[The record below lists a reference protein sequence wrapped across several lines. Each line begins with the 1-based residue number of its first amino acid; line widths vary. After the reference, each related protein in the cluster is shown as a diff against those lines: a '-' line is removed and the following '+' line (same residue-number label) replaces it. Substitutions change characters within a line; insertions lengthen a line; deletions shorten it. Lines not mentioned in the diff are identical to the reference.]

1 MPGEEDG
8 KGREEGV
15 RRRWGAL
22 LLSSSLQNM
31 EVDLRIVFS
40 LLLRRLLNESAAS
53 RRMGDNAKHMS
64 ASSLLQV

>member
-1 MPGEEDG
+1 MPRGGEVGDG
-8 KGREEGV
+8 EKERE
-15 RRRWGAL
+15 RAL

-64 ASSLLQV
+64 ASSLPKV

>member
-1 MPGEEDG
+1 MPGGGEVGDG
-8 KGREEGV
+8 EKERE
-15 RRRWGAL
+15 RAL

-40 LLLRRLLNESAAS
+40 PLLRRLLNESAAS

>member
-1 MPGEEDG
+1 M
-8 KGREEGV
+8 GREGKRELGGDGE
-15 RRRWGAL
+15 GAL